1 MKIPK
6 VSVIVVCSL
15 LLASIVAAVSLFIS
29 SFGADPLEPRLREG
43 ASADSQQAAS
53 ASAPSQAANSSS
65 GPATAAQQ
73 AASVAATT
81 TKSVS
86 SLAATGDL
94 SPASATSSVNTP
106 SSARPATPSQMA
118 ARGAPRGSSASAFAR
133 QQQAVAASA
142 SLPLEPPPVPVAEI
156 LEGVD
161 FSDPAQRALVVA
173 QMEALGEARRDALL
187 AKALALKVPVR
198 IEKEGGGLSELFA
211 FRGDLPLYR
220 TTLNVNAAISSAAHL
235 IRQTAPYDLNG
246 AGLKIGVWD
255 GGSVRATHQEFGTR
269 VTKQDPT
276 AANDDHGTH
285 VAGTIAASGVDARA
299 KGMAPLVN
307 VDSYDWFD
315 DLTEMT
321 AAGAATGADT
331 AKIPLSNHSYG
342 YNGTLADQGRY
353 NSIARDTDSVAYG
366 LPYYLQFWAAGNE
379 QRLFPNYGG
388 FHTISFGQLAKNI
401 VTVGAVNDAVTAG
414 QRDPAKG
421 TMSTF
426 SSWGPCDDG
435 RIKPDLVAN
444 GVTLYSTVASGDT
457 AYEQAAWSGT
467 SMASPSAMGSAALLA
482 ELYKR
487 EFAGQFPRAS
497 LLKALLVHT
506 ADDLG
511 NAGPDYK
518 YGWGLID
525 VKDAADLILAHKAD
539 PVLRPKFYE
548 GQVSNAAKTQTYN
561 FTWDGVTPIKAT
573 LCWNDPAGA
582 AQTGVDSRTP
592 NLVNNLDLRITA
604 PDGATVY
611 QPFVMP
617 FVGTWTQA
625 SMNAPAIKG
634 DNNTD
639 NVEQVAAGLTGQ
651 LGTYTMTVTVDGS
664 LTTATQD
671 FSLVLTG
678 AGEPVNPPPVVDI
691 VSPEDGARLSPEE
704 PITILVEATDVTAEQ
719 KPGTV
724 SSVSLFVNSVLLQTL
739 NSAPYEFTFAPPSVG
754 VYTFKAEAVDSD
766 GAVGFDT
773 ATLTFA
779 YPPPGT
785 VREDFYPPE
794 ANDHVQALA
803 ADPQGRIYVGGRF
816 TTLDGGAAPRVGR
829 LRPDGSVDPS
839 FFVGAGPDAQ
849 VRALLHVPQ
858 DKGLYVGGHF
868 ANVAGTARRAL
879 VRLRTGQTGFV
890 DGSLDPDFDP
900 AIEGANSSST
910 PHVVALARQSDGKI
924 LVGGFFAK
932 VNGVSRSNLAR
943 LNPDGTLDTSFAPNP
958 TGAVHCVAFQPD
970 GKILIGGAFIQVAG
984 QTSRRIAR
992 LNRDGTLDTTFVT
1005 GTSVT
1010 GGFNGAV
1017 NSIAVTL
1024 DGEVIAGGQFTSYN
1038 GRAFYNNMAKLLP
1051 NGAVDGKFNF
1061 TPGVNS
1067 VVNDLHLRSTGEIL
1081 VSGLFTQ
1088 IANNVLG
1095 VAATPVGRVFQIMSG
1110 GTANGTI
1117 DPGFNPSGAGAD
1129 GSVLDSITLPNGD
1142 ILLGG
1147 AFASFNGEP
1156 RARLAV
1162 IVGFEQS
1169 TPVIVSQLFHNT
1181 DAGADLA
1188 FPFLASGD
1196 GPYFYQ
1202 VIGALPRGVSFDSS
1216 TGSLIGVP
1224 LDAGRYD
1231 LQIMATSTKG
1241 SSRSTRFVLNV
1252 NDKKVPYAQWK
1263 KVWFPSPSDQTN
1275 NAVSGPSA
1283 VISNTA
1289 GLNNFL
1295 VYALNGGS
1303 PATADRSLVPVIR
1316 REIANGKT
1324 YLTLTASKYPGAG
1337 VNYLVQVSGDLA
1349 TWGSSEPANVVT
1361 ISNNATSLKVRAA
1374 TPVTETKSQFLRLQV
1389 FAP

>member
-1 MKIPK
+1 M
-6 VSVIVVCSL
+6 
-15 LLASIVAAVSLFIS
+15 
-29 SFGADPLEPRLREG
+29 
-43 ASADSQQAAS
+43 
-53 ASAPSQAANSSS
+53 
-65 GPATAAQQ
+65 
-73 AASVAATT
+73 
-81 TKSVS
+81 
-86 SLAATGDL
+86 
-94 SPASATSSVNTP
+94 
-106 SSARPATPSQMA
+106 
-118 ARGAPRGSSASAFAR
+118 
-133 QQQAVAASA
+133 
-142 SLPLEPPPVPVAEI
+142 PVAEI

-220 TTLNVNAAISSAAHL
+220 TTLNVNAAISSAANL
-235 IRQTAPYDLNG
+235 IRQTAPYDLSG

-276 AANDDHGTH
+276 AADDDHGTH
-285 VAGTIAASGVDARA
+285 VAGTIAASGVDAKA

-315 DLTEMT
+315 DYTEMT
-321 AAGAATGADT
+321 AAGAATGAET

-342 YNGTLADQGRY
+342 YGAEVADLGRY
-353 NSIARDTDSVAYG
+353 EVIARDTDSVARK
-366 LPYYLQFWAAGNE
+366 LPFYLQFWAAGNE
-379 QRLFPNYGG
+379 QNDFPNFGG
-388 FHTISFGQLAKNI
+388 FHTISYAQLAKNI

-414 QRDPAKG
+414 LRDPAKG
-421 TMSTF
+421 TMSSF

-435 RIKPDLVAN
+435 RIKPDVVAN
-444 GVTLYSTVASGDT
+444 GVSLYSPVATGDT
-457 AYEQAAWSGT
+457 DYDGSYSGT
-467 SMASPSAMGSAALLA
+467 SMASPSAMGSAALLV

-487 EFAGQFPRAS
+487 EFPGQFPRAS
-497 LLKALLVHT
+497 LLKALLIHT

-525 VKDAADLILAHKAD
+525 VKDAADLILTHKAD

-561 FTWDGVTPIKAT
+561 FTWDGVTPMKAT

-617 FVGTWTQA
+617 FVGTWTTA
-625 SMNAPAIKG
+625 SMNSPAIKG

-651 LGTYTMTVTVDGS
+651 LGTYTMTVTVDGTLAS
-664 LTTATQD
+664 PTQD

-678 AGEPVNPPPVVDI
+678 AGEPVNPPPVVNI
-691 VSPEDGARLSPEE
+691 VSPEDGARLSPDGSAS
-704 PITILVEATDVTAEQ
+704 ILVEATDLTKNQ
-719 KPGTV
+719 TPGV
-724 SSVSLFVNSVLLQTL
+724 VASVSLSVNGVPLALPALT
-739 NSAPYEFTFAPPSVG
+739 APPYEFVFTPPSVG
-754 VYTFKAEAVDSD
+754 IYTFRAEAVDSE

-773 ATLTFA
+773 ATVTFA
-779 YPPPGT
+779 YPPPGS

-879 VRLRTGQTGFV
+879 VRLRTGQTGLV

-910 PHVVALARQSDGKI
+910 PHVIALARQSDGKI
-924 LVGGFFAK
+924 LIGGFFSK
-932 VNGVSRSNLAR
+932 VKGVSRSNLAR
-943 LNPDGTLDTSFAPNP
+943 LNADFTLDTTFAPNP
-958 TGAVHCVAFQPD
+958 GGAVNCLALQPD
-970 GKILIGGAFIQVAG
+970 GKILVGGAFTQVAG

-1005 GTSVT
+1005 GTGTT
-1010 GGFNGAV
+1010 GGFDGAV
-1017 NSIAVTL
+1017 NSVAVTL
-1024 DGEVIAGGQFTSYN
+1024 DGEIIVGGAFSSYN

-1067 VVNDLHLRSTGEIL
+1067 VVNDVHLRPNGEIL

-1095 VAATPVGRVFQIMSG
+1095 MAATPVGRVFQIMSG
-1110 GTANGTI
+1110 GTANGTV
-1117 DPGFNPSGAGAD
+1117 DPGFNPGGAGAD

-1147 AFASFNGEP
+1147 AFTSFNGEP

-1162 IVGFEQS
+1162 IAGFEQGS
-1169 TPVIVSQLFHNT
+1169 PIIVSSLFHNI
-1181 DAGADLA
+1181 DAGLDLA
-1188 FPFLASGD
+1188 FPFSASGD
-1196 GPYFYQ
+1196 GPYSYQ
-1202 VIGALPRGVSFDSS
+1202 VIGALPRGVTFDPFN
-1216 TGSLIGVP
+1216 GALVGVP

-1231 LQIMATSTKG
+1231 LQILATSAKG
-1241 SSRSTRFVLNV
+1241 SSQSTRFVLNV
-1252 NDKKVPYAQWK
+1252 NDKKVSYNQWK
-1263 KVWFPSPSDQTN
+1263 KAWFPLAADQGNT
-1275 NAVSGPSA
+1275 AVSGPGA
-1283 VISNTA
+1283 VRNGA
-1289 GLNNFL
+1289 GLSNYL
-1295 VYALNGGS
+1295 VYALGGGH
-1303 PATADRSLVPVIR
+1303 PGAADGSLLPVVQ
-1316 REIANGKT
+1316 REKIGTKY
-1324 YLTLTASKYPGAG
+1324 YLTLTAPKYAG
-1337 VNYLVQVSGDLA
+1337 SQATYRVECSSDLA
-1349 TWGSSEPANVVT
+1349 TWAWSNPADVVA
-1361 ISNNATSLKVRAA
+1361 ISDTATQLKVRAA
-1374 TPVTETKSQFLRLQV
+1374 TPATEIGKQFLRLKV
-1389 FAP
+1389 LAP